1 MLRVVARY
9 ADEWDAP
16 GITSPAAYR
25 ARCERLNSYC
35 RDVNRNPDEIRRCVS
50 TAYLI
55 GHDAAALQRRA
66 AMMRQLIPSLASL
79 DPPAV
84 PEVLRSN
91 GWIVGTPD
99 QIVAQLRALADE
111 GVERV
116 IFQHNDPADFEAL
129 ELIAD
134 DVMPAVPS

>member
-16 GITSPAAYR
+16 GITSPPAYR
-25 ARCERLNSYC
+25 TRRERLDTYC
-35 RDVNRNPDEIRRCVS
+35 RDLNRDPDEIRRCVS

-55 GHDAAALQRRA
+55 GHDAAALLRRGA
-66 AMMRQLIPSLASL
+66 VMQQLIPSLASL
-79 DPPAV
+79 DPVAV
-84 PEVLRSN
+84 PEALRTN

-99 QIVAQLRALADE
+99 QIIMQFRALADE

-116 IFQHNDPADFEAL
+116 ILQHNDPADFEAL
-129 ELIAD
+129 ELIACE
-134 DVMPAVPS
+134 VMPAVTT